1 MLNHLSVLYSQI
13 ISCFQANSKA
23 QDAKKMAKG
32 KALSTASL
40 LGRPQLARPSTK
52 VAPVELPTK
61 STAIAEQSVVDSEAT
76 LYYSP
81 ENKPMKPKLPANVED
96 FDSECGTDPFQTPQY
111 AHDIFLYFKQREV
124 CLSSNS
130 F

>member
-1 MLNHLSVLYSQI
+1 MHFKFKTCLL
-13 ISCFQANSKA
+13 QANSKA
-23 QDAKKMAKG
+23 QDAKKVAKG
-32 KALSTASL
+32 KALSTSSL

-52 VAPVELPTK
+52 AAPVELPTK
-61 STAIAEQSVVDSEAT
+61 STAIAEQSVVESEAT

-81 ENKPMKPKLPANVED
+81 ENKPMKPKRQLPANVED

-124 CLSSNS
+124 SV